1 MQARLISRSEMGRTQ
16 ELSIAKEATIGKDS
30 ANSIVLSEKNIS
42 RKHARIFFDDAENS
56 YVLEDLNSRNGTR
69 LDGERVRGKERLDNV
84 HIITLG
90 TRFEFFFQVVK
101 NGAESIDSETI
112 ETRPMTKNPIIAIDN
127 DFHDLKNSN
136 TVFDDGFVEIP
147 ESLVDSGEVIAG
159 DADVAEIGS
168 VDSFLSDVEET
179 AASPES
185 VSAFEE
191 ADMTSPF
198 TLTIESL
205 GLAYRLKQG
214 KNIVGRTERCDI
226 AIKHD
231 TVSRRHACISV
242 KNNVVRIHDLNSKN
256 HTFMGG
262 RRALEATGIAPHS
275 TLRFGEVEAVLGYEQ

>member
-16 ELSIAKEATIGKDS
+16 ELSIAKEATIGKGP

-69 LDGERVRGKERLDNV
+69 LDGERVRGKERLENV
-84 HIITLG
+84 HVITLG
-90 TRFEFFFQVVK
+90 NRFEFFFQVVK
-101 NGAESIDSETI
+101 NEAESINSETV
-112 ETRPMTKNPIIAIDN
+112 ETRPMTKNPVTVIDN
-127 DFHDLKNSN
+127 DFHLKDSN
-136 TVFDDGFVEIP
+136 TVFDDGFVETP

-168 VDSFLSDVEET
+168 VDAFLSDVEET

-191 ADMTSPF
+191 SDMTSPF
-198 TLTIESL
+198 TLTFEGL
-205 GLAYRLKQG
+205 GQTYRLKQG
-214 KNIVGRTERCDI
+214 KNIVGRTSRCDI

-256 HTFMGG
+256 HTFIGG
-262 RRALEATGIAPHS
+262 RRAQEATGIAPHS
-275 TLRFGEVEAVLGYEQ
+275 TLRFGEVDAVLGYEQ